1 MTDSIERLI
10 IGGIR
15 RAGSREL
22 YRTHGIDIV
31 VRVTDRCPHDGYPD
45 GVTVHA
51 HPMDDG
57 ARNRYEDFVQGSAR
71 VLHLLRETDETFLVH
86 CTMGASRSV
95 GVAAAALAVH
105 DEGAVDGWVERLANH
120 DRRPA
125 ETVLDHARQFVEAV
139 SAEEES
145 TTTDS

>member
-1 MTDSIERLI
+1 MPDSNERLV

-22 YRTHGIDIV
+22 YRTHGIDTV
-31 VRVTDRCPHDGYPD
+31 VRVTERCPHDGYPD

-51 HPMDDG
+51 HPMNDG
-57 ARNRYEDFVQGSAR
+57 TRNRYGDFVRGAAR

-105 DEGAVDGWVERLANH
+105 DGGTVDEWVERLANH

-125 ETVLDHARQFVEAV
+125 EPVLDNARRFVRAV
-139 SAEEES
+139 SADEG
-145 TTTDS
+145 